1 MAESNKFNIEEVSEE
16 QLMNY
21 LSGDLTGDELKLF
34 EQQIEE
40 SDFIKDAVEGLKNL
54 PADKKMDE
62 YVRYLNK
69 NLHQQLASRKNRKKL
84 SHTKYLY
91 WIIFSVITILVLCI
105 IAYVLVIKS
114 AS

>member
-1 MAESNKFNIEEVSEE
+1 MPESNKFNIEEVSEE

-21 LSGDLTGDELKLF
+21 LSGNLSDDELKLF
-34 EQQIEE
+34 EQQIEG

-54 PADKKMDE
+54 PADKKLHE
-62 YVRYLNK
+62 YVRNLNK
-69 NLHQQLASRKNRKKL
+69 NLHQQLSSRKIRKEA
-84 SHTKYLY
+84 SPTKYLY

-114 AS
+114 TS